1 MNVNPT
7 DVAKKASPICGG
19 KVCYPHNSPQ
29 PLLSSGFKIRE
40 STLVKN
46 PGNREH
52 IDMGH
57 TGISHLGN
65 NKKEK

>member
-1 MNVNPT
+1 MPLRKHLLYVEVRSAT
-7 DVAKKASPICGG
+7 
-19 KVCYPHNSPQ
+19 PHNSPQ

-46 PGNREH
+46 LGNVEH

-57 TGISHLGN
+57 TGISHLGT
-65 NKKEK
+65 NKKER